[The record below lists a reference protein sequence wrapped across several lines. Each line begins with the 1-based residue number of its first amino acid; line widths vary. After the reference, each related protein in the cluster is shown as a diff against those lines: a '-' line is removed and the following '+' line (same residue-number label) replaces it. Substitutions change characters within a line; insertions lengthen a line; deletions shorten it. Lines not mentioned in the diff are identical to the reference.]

1 MLAKAVCQPVHLALN
16 HRFREQVRS
25 HILFAVS
32 SGFVRAKK
40 IPVSFDT
47 RIFNMVGV
55 RGFELL
61 TSCSQSRRATGLRY
75 TPVKK
80 RRPFSRLLRSAL
92 LASDLK
98 I

>member
-1 MLAKAVCQPVHLALN
+1 MWERAC
-16 HRFREQVRS
+16 S
-25 HILFAVS
+25 HICFAEN
-32 SGFVRAKK
+32 SGFASTKK

-55 RGFELL
+55 GGFELP

-75 TPVKK
+75 TPVIK

-98 I
+98 IRFQR